1 MGGSI
6 SQRCFRTKGSLVLL
20 SLLMLSSF
28 LPLLLLFLV
37 LYPYLLSLFVCRS
50 TCMNW
55 VFDHNQV
62 LLLSSLCFISVIHFL
77 LLQSF
82 TLLDLFALPEK
93 NKFPGKALTGKV
105 QLSLFLFFPFFVV
118 LVRCFLF
125 PLLHGK
131 LECISQFL

>member
-1 MGGSI
+1 
-6 SQRCFRTKGSLVLL
+6 
-20 SLLMLSSF
+20 
-28 LPLLLLFLV
+28 
-37 LYPYLLSLFVCRS
+37 
-50 TCMNW
+50 MNW

-118 LVRCFLF
+118 LVRCFFSLCYMGNWSASANF
-125 PLLHGK
+125 SDCFVLVSH
-131 LECISQFL
+131 CNSF